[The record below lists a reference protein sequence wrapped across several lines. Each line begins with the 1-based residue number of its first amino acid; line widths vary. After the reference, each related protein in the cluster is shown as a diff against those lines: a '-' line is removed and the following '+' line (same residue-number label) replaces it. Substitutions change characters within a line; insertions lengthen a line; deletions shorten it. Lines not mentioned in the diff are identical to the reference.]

1 MKTIVVNADAD
12 AGSRKKV
19 KRPGSGRTKGSFS
32 FVTVTL
38 AELQAKFADPT
49 QKVVIGR
56 KWAEQCGFNISAT
69 TPATDILGKI
79 QGETPASQAAVTV
92 RNLADEE

>member
-1 MKTIVVNADAD
+1 MKTIIANADAD
-12 AGSRKKV
+12 SRKKT

-49 QKVVIGR
+49 QKIVIGR
-56 KWAEQCGFNISAT
+56 KWAEQCGFNIAAT
-69 TPATDILGKI
+69 TSATDILGKI
-79 QGETPASQAAVTV
+79 QGETPATQAAVTV
-92 RNLADEE
+92 RQLTDDE

>member
-1 MKTIVVNADAD
+1 MKTIVVDANAD
-12 AGSRKKV
+12 SRKKV

-32 FVTVTL
+32 FVTVSL
-38 AELQAKFADPT
+38 ADLKANFADDT
-49 QKVVIGR
+49 QKIVIGR
-56 KWAEQCGFNISAT
+56 KWAEQCGFNIQAT

-79 QGETPASQAAVTV
+79 QGETPATQAAVTV